1 MSAKPIYGVIPPD
14 WEELRHTMIE
24 EQLRSRGIVNAR
36 VLQAM
41 SATPR
46 ELFVPE
52 NVRGRSYEDR
62 ALSLGYGQTISQPYM
77 VGIMLQALAL
87 TGTEKVLEVGT
98 GTGYQAALLSQL
110 ARQVETIEIVAEL
123 ADQARQTLTELGIRN
138 VSVHFG
144 DGTYGFPEE
153 APYDAIIVAA
163 GAPAVPQCLRDQVRE
178 GGKLLLPMGDRRRQ
192 TLTLFQKKEAQM
204 VEEPMGSCAFVPLRG
219 TYGWSND

>member
-14 WEELRHTMIE
+14 WDELRHTMIE

-36 VLQAM
+36 VLHAM
-41 SATPR
+41 AVTPR

-62 ALSLGYGQTISQPYM
+62 ALALGYGQTISQPYM

-144 DGTYGFPEE
+144 DGTYGYPEE

-163 GAPAVPQCLRDQVRE
+163 GAPAAPQCLRDQVRE
-178 GGKLLLPMGDRRRQ
+178 GGKLLLPIGDRRRQ
-192 TLTLFQKKEAQM
+192 TLTLFQKKDSQM